1 MWRFLQRQQPRN
13 FLRILTMIRYS
24 LSLQNGTKLFP
35 GFIASLHCFVHSI
48 QVFSFW
54 FTHIVLSYRSN
65 KVQDLMMRQTMLN
78 VHLLHH
84 QYVFTRIPKSVAQIL
99 DNIYH
104 LIHVLLFFYHD
115 ITTLDLCLS
124 WSIQS
129 IFKFNSMPIPS
140 ERTHLSFSP
149 RV

>member
-1 MWRFLQRQQPRN
+1 MEPNFSLGLLLVFIVLCILFRF
-13 FLRILTMIRYS
+13 
-24 LSLQNGTKLFP
+24 
-35 GFIASLHCFVHSI
+35 
-48 QVFSFW
+48 FSFW

-65 KVQDLMMRQTMLN
+65 KVQDLMMQQAMLN

-124 WSIQS
+124 
-129 IFKFNSMPIPS
+129 
-140 ERTHLSFSP
+140 
-149 RV
+149 